1 MLIYQWP
8 QATAQKPIKQG
19 VELETQK
26 KMFNSFKN
34 MYAST
39 PVFKKVVIRNSARVI
54 SFVEHQQGPL
64 MTFPWCFLTQSTES
78 SSIWIL
84 GSAFLQAHSDVL
96 VHAMA
101 LGNSPNCSLSHCAQS
116 PEIVWTGVPA
126 SLKPSSS
133 PALTPPDVWIWA
145 QFSPME
151 KGLPSLLLTSQGW
164 WGWGLLR
171 WCMGILELH
180 IHVSW
185 FQILDIFTQTSLC
198 LLNDTL
204 PSDLEFKVTETFLT

>member
-1 MLIYQWP
+1 
-8 QATAQKPIKQG
+8 
-19 VELETQK
+19 
-26 KMFNSFKN
+26 

-151 KGLPSLLLTSQGW
+151 KRPSISPVDLSGLMGMGAAEMMHGNIRAPYTCKLISNPWHLCTNFPLPLKWHFAFWSWVQGDRDIFNLDSPSSLTSP
-164 WGWGLLR
+164 LLF
-171 WCMGILELH
+171 LELRSFSCSFSH
-180 IHVSW
+180 HLV
-185 FQILDIFTQTSLC
+185 LYC
-198 LLNDTL
+198 L
-204 PSDLEFKVTETFLT
+204 

>member
-116 PEIVWTGVPA
+116 PESVDWGSCELEA
-126 SLKPSSS
+126 KFKSSFDTS
-133 PALTPPDVWIWA
+133 RCVNLGSV
-145 QFSPME
+145 
-151 KGLPSLLLTSQGW
+151 LPYGKKAFHLS
-164 WGWGLLR
+164 
-171 WCMGILELH
+171 C
-180 IHVSW
+180 
-185 FQILDIFTQTSLC
+185 
-198 LLNDTL
+198 
-204 PSDLEFKVTETFLT
+204 